1 MTIFHG
7 EIAVRYSMICSLK
20 DKHLFLQLRW
30 LFPLA
35 TIFLPYLLV
44 IICLGW
50 IELTSNH
57 FLLSHSLFRWGT
69 RSTTLGS
76 IFNSKVLFV
85 ICHLYYSYIERATSW
100 VVPPHSKVVLCV
112 ITWVARQKPKT
123 TSHYNFCTNNL
134 RRNDLENKTQG
145 ITFNPDVGIT
155 IWVLDELKW
164 LQQCW
169 YCSTH
174 LNVGISTVF
183 SKSSNACTVK
193 SYVHV

>member
-7 EIAVRYSMICSLK
+7 EIAVHYSMICSFK

-35 TIFLPYLLV
+35 TIFLQYLLV
-44 IICLGW
+44 IICIGW
-50 IELTSNH
+50 IELTSNRFH
-57 FLLSHSLFRWGT
+57 LSHSSFRWGV

-100 VVPPHSKVVLCV
+100 VVPPNSKVVLCV
-112 ITWVARQKPKT
+112 ITWVVKQKPKT
-123 TSHYNFCTNNL
+123 TLHHNFYTNNL

-155 IWVLDELKW
+155 IWVLDKLKW

-169 YCSTH
+169 YCSTR